1 MEKWIV
7 DVMPRKTDKRVRL
20 IEAAKVLIHQQGF
33 NLTTLADI
41 AQEADVPLGNVYYYF
56 KTKEAIGIAVIE
68 KRAAEWS
75 ERLASWSE
83 MADPLVR
90 LVSLVR
96 YGLED
101 LEVTARFGCPIG
113 GLCQELG
120 KQGGALSDLAAK
132 LLHDILKWS
141 EEQFRALNVDEAS
154 ASNNA
159 LHMLS
164 TIQGMFLLTH
174 TFKDPK
180 IAQRQ
185 SEEMQSWL
193 EGIAQRK
200 AEMPVVREEAV
211 AQVATAQA
219 VQEEAFAE

>member
-1 MEKWIV
+1 
-7 DVMPRKTDKRVRL
+7 MPRKTDKRIRL

-75 ERLASWSE
+75 ERLAQWAEIS
-83 MADPLVR
+83 DPLAR

-96 YGLED
+96 FGLED

-141 EEQFRALNVDEAS
+141 EEQFRALSFSDDKVSEY
-154 ASNNA
+154 A
-159 LHMLS
+159 LNFVS
-164 TIQGMFLLTH
+164 TIQGMSLLTH

-185 SEEMQSWL
+185 CEGIQAWL
-193 EGIAQRK
+193 EELVGRK
-200 AEMPVVREEAV
+200 AEMPQPSVETMGSAVTASMVEEAL
-211 AQVATAQA
+211 T
-219 VQEEAFAE
+219 E